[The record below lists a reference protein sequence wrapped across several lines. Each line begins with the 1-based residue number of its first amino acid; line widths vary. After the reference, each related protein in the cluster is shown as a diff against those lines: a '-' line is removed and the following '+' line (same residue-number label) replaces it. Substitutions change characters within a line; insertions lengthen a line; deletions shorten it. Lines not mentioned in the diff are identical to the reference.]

1 MKDFCKRTTD
11 ILLALICLMV
21 LSPLILFI
29 YLSIRIAGPAIY
41 KQERIG
47 KGGKPFFI
55 YKFRSMKVNAEE
67 NGIELLQSE
76 NDPRITRIGRI
87 LRMHHLDEL
96 PQLFNVLIGDMSFVG
111 PRPERK
117 FYVDQILKHD
127 PRYEYLYQIRP
138 GITSYATLYNG
149 YTDTMEKMLK
159 RLEMDLDY
167 LKRRSWWE
175 DIKIMC
181 LTAFYVATGRKF

>member
-11 ILLALICLMV
+11 IILALICLMV

-111 PRPERK
+111 YRPERQH
-117 FYVDQILKHD
+117 YINQIMQQD
-127 PRYEYLYQIRP
+127 ARYEYLYQIRP

-181 LTAFYVATGRKF
+181 LTVFYVATGKKF

>member
-96 PQLFNVLIGDMSFVG
+96 PQLFNVLLGDMSFVG
-111 PRPERK
+111 YRPERQH
-117 FYVDQILKHD
+117 YINQIMQQD
-127 PRYEYLYQIRP
+127 ARYEYLYQIRP

-181 LTAFYVATGRKF
+181 LTAFYVATGKKF

>member
-11 ILLALICLMV
+11 IILALICLMV

-111 PRPERK
+111 YRPERQH
-117 FYVDQILKHD
+117 YINQIMQQD
-127 PRYEYLYQIRP
+127 ARYEYLYQIRP

-175 DIKIMC
+175 DLKIMC
-181 LTAFYVATGRKF
+181 LTVFYVATGKKF

>member
-1 MKDFCKRTTD
+1 MKEFCKRTTD

-111 PRPERK
+111 YRPERQH
-117 FYVDQILKHD
+117 YINQIMQQD
-127 PRYEYLYQIRP
+127 ARYEYLYQIRP

-181 LTAFYVATGRKF
+181 LTAFYVATGKKF

>member
-11 ILLALICLMV
+11 IILALICLMV

-111 PRPERK
+111 YRPERQH
-117 FYVDQILKHD
+117 YINQIMQQD
-127 PRYEYLYQIRP
+127 ARYEYLYQIRP

-159 RLEMDLDY
+159 RLEMDLYY

-181 LTAFYVATGRKF
+181 LTAFYVATGKKF

>member
-76 NDPRITRIGRI
+76 NDPRITRIRRI

-111 PRPERK
+111 YRPERQH
-117 FYVDQILKHD
+117 YINQIMQQD
-127 PRYEYLYQIRP
+127 ARYEYLYQIRP

-181 LTAFYVATGRKF
+181 LTAFYVATGKKF

>member
-111 PRPERK
+111 YRPERQH
-117 FYVDQILKHD
+117 YINQIMQQD
-127 PRYEYLYQIRP
+127 ARYEYLYQIRP

-181 LTAFYVATGRKF
+181 LTVFYVATGKKF

>member
-11 ILLALICLMV
+11 IILALICLMV

-111 PRPERK
+111 YRPERQH
-117 FYVDQILKHD
+117 YINQIMQHD

-181 LTAFYVATGRKF
+181 LTAFYVATGKKF

>member
-67 NGIELLQSE
+67 KGIELLQRE

-111 PRPERK
+111 YRPERQH
-117 FYVDQILKHD
+117 YINQIMQQD

-181 LTAFYVATGRKF
+181 LTAFYVATGKKF

>member
-11 ILLALICLMV
+11 IILALICLMV

-67 NGIELLQSE
+67 NGIELLQRE

-111 PRPERK
+111 YRPERQH
-117 FYVDQILKHD
+117 YINQIMQQD
-127 PRYEYLYQIRP
+127 ARYEYLYQIRP

-181 LTAFYVATGRKF
+181 LTAFYVATGKKF

>member
-111 PRPERK
+111 YRPERQH
-117 FYVDQILKHD
+117 YINQIMQQD
-127 PRYEYLYQIRP
+127 ARYEYLYQIRP

-149 YTDTMEKMLK
+149 YTDTIEKMLK

-181 LTAFYVATGRKF
+181 LTAFYVATGKKF

>member
-67 NGIELLQSE
+67 NGIELLQRE

-111 PRPERK
+111 YRPERQH
-117 FYVDQILKHD
+117 YINQIMQQD
-127 PRYEYLYQIRP
+127 ARYEYLYQIRP

-181 LTAFYVATGRKF
+181 LTAFYVATGKKF

>member
-87 LRMHHLDEL
+87 LRRHHLDEL

-111 PRPERK
+111 YRPERQH
-117 FYVDQILKHD
+117 YINQIMQQD

-181 LTAFYVATGRKF
+181 LTAFYVATGKKF

>member
-87 LRMHHLDEL
+87 LRIHHLDEL

-111 PRPERK
+111 YRPERQH
-117 FYVDQILKHD
+117 YINQIMQQD
-127 PRYEYLYQIRP
+127 ARYEYLYQIRP

-167 LKRRSWWE
+167 LKHRSWWE

-181 LTAFYVATGRKF
+181 LTAFYVATGKKF

>member
-11 ILLALICLMV
+11 IILALICLMV

-111 PRPERK
+111 YRPERQH
-117 FYVDQILKHD
+117 YINQIMQQD
-127 PRYEYLYQIRP
+127 VRYEHLYQIRP

-181 LTAFYVATGRKF
+181 LTAFYVATGKKF

>member
-111 PRPERK
+111 YRPERQH
-117 FYVDQILKHD
+117 YINQIMQQD
-127 PRYEYLYQIRP
+127 ARYEYLYQIRP

>member
-67 NGIELLQSE
+67 NGIELL
-76 NDPRITRIGRI
+76 RVRTT
-87 LRMHHLDEL
+87 
-96 PQLFNVLIGDMSFVG
+96 
-111 PRPERK
+111 
-117 FYVDQILKHD
+117 
-127 PRYEYLYQIRP
+127 P
-138 GITSYATLYNG
+138 G
-149 YTDTMEKMLK
+149 
-159 RLEMDLDY
+159 
-167 LKRRSWWE
+167 
-175 DIKIMC
+175 
-181 LTAFYVATGRKF
+181 

>member
-111 PRPERK
+111 YRPERQH
-117 FYVDQILKHD
+117 YINQIMQQD
-127 PRYEYLYQIRP
+127 ARYEYLYQIRP

-167 LKRRSWWE
+167 LKHRSWWE

-181 LTAFYVATGRKF
+181 LTAFYVATGKKF